1 MHAQLQLTAVWR
13 VLAAGVASATQD
25 RPQLAPVAFALR
37 CASLCVLALTL
48 SDAPAVAQTWES
60 PVNMTGFA
68 GVAVASG
75 PHPANGVAVG
85 LKPQPGPVSLEFE
98 YSRSRRDQVAGVL
111 AIETLACN
119 ILVQPSRQR
128 SRFQFYGTFGVGLYA
143 PLHDPSRRRGGVHQS
158 SEPDSARNIGGGAK
172 VTLAGP
178 LKLRMDYRAFF
189 LAGGESNQHRF
200 YVGIVTGF

>member
-1 MHAQLQLTAVWR
+1 MKLQLAVW
-13 VLAAGVASATQD
+13 VALAGGVAT
-25 RPQLAPVAFALR
+25 
-37 CASLCVLALTL
+37 
-48 SDAPAVAQTWES
+48 PAVAQTWES
-60 PVNMTGFA
+60 PVNITAFA

-75 PHPANGVAVG
+75 PHQANGVAVG
-85 LKPQPGPVSLEFE
+85 LKPEPGPVSFEFE
-98 YSRSRRDQVAGVL
+98 YSRSRRDPVAGVR

-128 SRFQFYGTFGVGLYA
+128 SRFQFYGTLGVGLYA
-143 PLHDPSRRRGGVHQS
+143 PLHDLSHPRGGGVHQS
-158 SEPDSARNIGGGAK
+158 SEPDSARNVGGGAK

-200 YVGIVTGF
+200 YVGIAAGF